1 MAKETVTELYTKLGL
16 DISSL
21 ESDFALAG
29 KTVDK
34 AMSKLNHENKKI
46 KIETDISLAGLDEG
60 KDRLKTLD
68 IRAASLNRQL
78 EIQKQKLA
86 LVAAAYREV
95 VQEKGRDSAASARL
109 ETRLLNEKKAYANL
123 EAQIRRTQRARTE
136 GTAGNRM
143 VNHII
148 NGASAMSVIAQGAS
162 DIGALSM
169 LTSPA
174 GKAIGVATAVGAGAL
189 AAAKSAMNTGNA
201 IYELAQKMHTTNE
214 EAAKMSLTFKMAG
227 ADANSAVPALIRLDK
242 TLQSGGESGARMTD
256 ILSAYGVSLRD
267 ANGNLLPLNQ
277 QLLALAQGYRN
288 AATAGI
294 ESEYVTQTLGSRG
307 AELVP
312 VLSQMYEIQSR
323 MAHLPTTGLLDPDKA
338 HEMMLSWREM
348 QIEMNQISGSLGAAL
363 LPVVQEILPKV
374 NDGIKEIT
382 KAIRD
387 NKENIQSVMDILSN
401 SGEIVMDVVDICKEA
416 FPPVTDGLK
425 DVAGLLKDVDDG
437 LKAIKKS
444 IEEVKE
450 ASPGLSAVS
459 KYLPTPPNM
468 ARFAKWA
475 YRKIKGFP
483 EEEEKTESSKEQV
496 PKEMQ
501 GTTQNPETTRKR
513 VEEATRQKEKTDNTS
528 SIPDISDEIYKA
540 THNDLQNQLHDIDQ
554 RAEKLR
560 KEGVEE
566 AQIVAFSEAQKA
578 KVYKD
583 FNNNV
588 ISQIDASWKSE
599 LQNRLDNIEREKQ
612 AWIEKGVSEVKA
624 TEWAENEKG
633 KARQNAALSALRE
646 QREYLDIV
654 KNAMNGSG
662 TMEERMNRARVGV
675 LTAMREKLGI
685 SNDSLTPGLL
695 SAFSTVMNDVQ
706 NNLVRGLETQD
717 WARKLDQ
724 SSISVIR
731 GSKEYHDVPGVNNTV
746 IINGGVFENNE
757 TLKKFSD
764 ATADKFIEAYRS
776 STQNSLLSY

>member
-1 MAKETVTELYTKLGL
+1 M
-16 DISSL
+16 
-21 ESDFALAG
+21 
-29 KTVDK
+29 
-34 AMSKLNHENKKI
+34 
-46 KIETDISLAGLDEG
+46 
-60 KDRLKTLD
+60 
-68 IRAASLNRQL
+68 
-78 EIQKQKLA
+78 
-86 LVAAAYREV
+86 
-95 VQEKGRDSAASARL
+95 
-109 ETRLLNEKKAYANL
+109 
-123 EAQIRRTQRARTE
+123 
-136 GTAGNRM
+136 
-143 VNHII
+143 
-148 NGASAMSVIAQGAS
+148 
-162 DIGALSM
+162 
-169 LTSPA
+169 
-174 GKAIGVATAVGAGAL
+174 
-189 AAAKSAMNTGNA
+189 
-201 IYELAQKMHTTNE
+201 
-214 EAAKMSLTFKMAG
+214 
-227 ADANSAVPALIRLDK
+227 
-242 TLQSGGESGARMTD
+242 
-256 ILSAYGVSLRD
+256 
-267 ANGNLLPLNQ
+267 
-277 QLLALAQGYRN
+277 
-288 AATAGI
+288 
-294 ESEYVTQTLGSRG
+294 
-307 AELVP
+307 
-312 VLSQMYEIQSR
+312 
-323 MAHLPTTGLLDPDKA
+323 
-338 HEMMLSWREM
+338 
-348 QIEMNQISGSLGAAL
+348 
-363 LPVVQEILPKV
+363 
-374 NDGIKEIT
+374 
-382 KAIRD
+382 
-387 NKENIQSVMDILSN
+387 
-401 SGEIVMDVVDICKEA
+401 
-416 FPPVTDGLK
+416 
-425 DVAGLLKDVDDG
+425 
-437 LKAIKKS
+437 
-444 IEEVKE
+444 KE

-731 GSKEYHDVPGVNNTV
+731 GSREYHDVPGVNNTV